1 MKAKLL
7 FILLFAAS
15 FLQAQ
20 DYVLKTVNDT
30 SFALFIESYNQDS
43 LFSSV
48 PVTGVLDSTEMAVE
62 LFRLREQRELG
73 QARQERN
80 ALESDREGNS
90 LRIIE
95 SDNFGGDYLTYTQDR
110 FGSQF
115 VQAGNLPNFRV
126 RVGAAFYWAK
136 GFITSGLLRFEIV
149 NEDNSVLSPRDLS
162 VIRLESRESF
172 FIPAIDIF
180 GESVD
185 FILEREEIGRRIY
198 YGEKADG
205 TVIRII
211 QLLTR

>member
-1 MKAKLL
+1 M
-7 FILLFAAS
+7 LLFAAS

-20 DYVLKTVNDT
+20 DYILKTVNDT
-30 SFALFIESYNQDS
+30 SFALFVESYNQDS

-48 PVTGVLDSTEMAVE
+48 PVTGVLDSAEMAVE

-80 ALESDREGNS
+80 ALKSDFEGLS
-90 LRIIE
+90 LRNIE
-95 SDNFGGDYLTYTQDR
+95 AANFGGDYLAYTQNR
-110 FGSQF
+110 FGGQF
-115 VQAGNLPNFRV
+115 VQLSNLPNFRV
-126 RVGAAFYWAK
+126 RVGPTFYWAK
-136 GFITSGLLRFEIV
+136 GFITNDILRFEIV

-185 FILEREEIGRRIY
+185 FILEREETGRRIY

-211 QLLTR
+211 HLLTR